1 MLFSKKT
8 TYWNTDVN
16 FYLLINSPVRCNI
29 YFQLLQLLFYS
40 LSCSLKKKKKAKSDR
55 NNWELWRGGNEI
67 SFSYCYPE
75 WHRLDVEAHLWLFP
89 DVCGIVSVFQL
100 FFMLMGIFVKFFVQ
114 VLLLFCFDFQITWVD
129 FDSISAGAWNVT
141 KIILNFVYHKHCTI

>member
-40 LSCSLKKKKKAKSDR
+40 LSCSLKKKKAKSDR

-89 DVCGIVSVFQL
+89 DVCGILSVFQL
-100 FFMLMGIFVKFFVQ
+100 FFIWWVFLWNSLFRFY
-114 VLLLFCFDFQITWVD
+114 FCFVLIFKSHEWILTAFQL
-129 FDSISAGAWNVT
+129 GHEMLQ
-141 KIILNFVYHKHCTI
+141 K

>member
-40 LSCSLKKKKKAKSDR
+40 LSCSLKKKKEAKSDR

-100 FFMLMGIFVKFFVQ
+100 FFIWWVFLWNSLFRFY
-114 VLLLFCFDFQITWVD
+114 FCFVLIFKSHEWILTAFQL
-129 FDSISAGAWNVT
+129 GHEMLQ
-141 KIILNFVYHKHCTI
+141 K

>member
-40 LSCSLKKKKKAKSDR
+40 LSCSLKKKKAKSDR

-100 FFMLMGIFVKFFVQ
+100 FFIWWVFLWNSLFRFY
-114 VLLLFCFDFQITWVD
+114 FCFVLIFKSHEWILTAFQL
-129 FDSISAGAWNVT
+129 GHEMLQ
-141 KIILNFVYHKHCTI
+141 K

>member
-16 FYLLINSPVRCNI
+16 FYLLINLPVRCNI

-89 DVCGIVSVFQL
+89 DVCGILSVFQL
-100 FFMLMGIFVKFFVQ
+100 FFIWWVFLWNSLFRFY
-114 VLLLFCFDFQITWVD
+114 FCFVLIFKSHEWILTAFQL
-129 FDSISAGAWNVT
+129 GHEMLQ
-141 KIILNFVYHKHCTI
+141 K

>member
-100 FFMLMGIFVKFFVQ
+100 FFIWWVFLWNSLFRFY
-114 VLLLFCFDFQITWVD
+114 FCFVLIFKSHEWILTAFQL
-129 FDSISAGAWNVT
+129 GHEMLQ
-141 KIILNFVYHKHCTI
+141 K

>member
-40 LSCSLKKKKKAKSDR
+40 LSCSLKKKKEAKSDR

-89 DVCGIVSVFQL
+89 DVCGILSVFQL
-100 FFMLMGIFVKFFVQ
+100 FFIWWVFLWNSLFRFY
-114 VLLLFCFDFQITWVD
+114 FCFVLIFKSHEWILTAFQL
-129 FDSISAGAWNVT
+129 GHEMLQ
-141 KIILNFVYHKHCTI
+141 K